1 MSEDKEIK
9 YLYKPDKKTLER
21 ARKQLKKIQKII
33 KEKGIPY
40 ISSEKMADLLKDREK
55 NQLIG
60 KEISLMNEN
69 GVLIQENHFFRI
81 FFKVA

>member
-9 YLYKPDKKTLER
+9 YLYKPDK
-21 ARKQLKKIQKII
+21 KKIQKII

-55 NQLIG
+55 N
-60 KEISLMNEN
+60 
-69 GVLIQENHFFRI
+69 
-81 FFKVA
+81 

>member
-1 MSEDKEIK
+1 MAMSEDKEIK

-55 NQLIG
+55 NYLIG
-60 KEISLMNEN
+60 
-69 GVLIQENHFFRI
+69 R
-81 FFKVA
+81 